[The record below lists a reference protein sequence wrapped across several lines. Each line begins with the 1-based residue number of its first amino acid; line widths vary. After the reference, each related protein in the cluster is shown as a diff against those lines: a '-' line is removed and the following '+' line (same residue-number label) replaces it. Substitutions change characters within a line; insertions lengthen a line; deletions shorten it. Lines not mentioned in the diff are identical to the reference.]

1 MPTRWSVSDY
11 IDAIAM
17 GTGKNSSQ
25 LEYAVL
31 KILSFED
38 CQYAYVSVPWNDA
51 LICAYDSVNHQSTAQ
66 GDSGGPLIS
75 SQDGSLIGIS
85 NFVSLGI
92 DDIFCFENGFELT

>member
-11 IDAIAM
+11 IDTIAV

-31 KILSFED
+31 KLLSFED
-38 CQYAYVSVPWNDA
+38 CQYAYVSVSWNDA
-51 LICAYDSVNHQSTAQ
+51 FICAYDSINHQSTAQ

-92 DDIFCFENGFELT
+92 DDIFVLKTGLN

>member
-11 IDAIAM
+11 IDAIAV

-31 KILSFED
+31 KLLSSED
-38 CQYAYVSVPWNDA
+38 CQYAYVLVSWNDA
-51 LICAYDSVNHQSTAQ
+51 FICAYDSINHQSTAQ
-66 GDSGGPLIS
+66 GDSGDPLLS

-85 NFVSLGI
+85 NFVSIGI
-92 DDIFCFENGFELT
+92 DDIFILKTGLN